1 MYKMGKSSF
10 LPHSGHVRAEVSA
23 YMQGSQEPVTVR
35 PRQHKFAWTLCIR
48 TQGRAQ
54 QNLQGCPCERTGDA
68 FSSIEVKSIELGT
81 LRTRVYMLA
90 GPLDGREAG
99 VQ

>member
-1 MYKMGKSSF
+1 MWE
-10 LPHSGHVRAEVSA
+10 LWP
-23 YMQGSQEPVTVR
+23 
-35 PRQHKFAWTLCIR
+35 
-48 TQGRAQ
+48 
-54 QNLQGCPCERTGDA
+54 RTGDA

-81 LRTRVYMLA
+81 LQTQVHTLA